1 MDERK
6 EDLGSGAVVPSPPP
20 ADEEDA
26 HLDAVIRLKLEH
38 GERPTREERAY
49 LARLPGDKDVT
60 PAELRRL
67 RERQ

>member
-1 MDERK
+1 MDERS
-6 EDLGSGAVVPSPPP
+6 ERAHPPVVPAPPP
-20 ADEEDA
+20 ADDRDA
-26 HLDAVIRLKLEH
+26 HLDAVIRLKFER
-38 GERPTREERAY
+38 GERLTRDESEY